1 MTCGCSEGL
10 MFGGGGKGKNK
21 KSEAKSPTKK
31 ELYERAKVLGIV
43 GRSKMTCEELAKA
56 VKGKR
61 KSSKK

>member
-1 MTCGCSEGL
+1 
-10 MFGGGGKGKNK
+10 MFGGGGKGKAK
-21 KSEAKSPTKK
+21 KSKGPTKK

>member
-10 MFGGGGKGKNK
+10 MFGGGKGK
-21 KSEAKSPTKK
+21 AKGPTKK
-31 ELYERAKVLGIV
+31 ELYERAKALGIV